1 MSSTLIIANSFL
13 RREPSEPGSL
23 TPFPINAFLFNYSV
37 IGQQLLRSE
46 TEICGLLN
54 PLANLMALYKRLPC
68 QRCITTQHS
77 CILSALRYILARREI
92 GRRY

>member
-1 MSSTLIIANSFL
+1 M
-13 RREPSEPGSL
+13 
-23 TPFPINAFLFNYSV
+23 
-37 IGQQLLRSE
+37 
-46 TEICGLLN
+46 N